1 MGRSRIQTVQDPV
14 HLFQFLHEIRLCVE
28 PAGSIYNQ
36 HVGASGLARLI
47 GVVCNSSR
55 VAPELVAYYIYA
67 NLLDLNEDG
76 KIDMISFLDP
86 QGRGIAVAVD
96 RASDGDMDHI
106 HVFQDVTGDGKLDM
120 DDTRLIEREALKLF
134 RQEGLEEG
142 QLKRFVEDGA
152 YG

>member
-1 MGRSRIQTVQDPV
+1 MENPLSFHRILKTNAM
-14 HLFQFLHEIRLCVE
+14 VE
-28 PAGSIYNQ
+28 EK
-36 HVGASGLARLI
+36 
-47 GVVCNSSR
+47 GV
-55 VAPELVAYYIYA
+55 YIYA

-142 QLKRFVEDGA
+142 QLKLFVEDGA

>member
-1 MGRSRIQTVQDPV
+1 M
-14 HLFQFLHEIRLCVE
+14 VE
-28 PAGSIYNQ
+28 EK
-36 HVGASGLARLI
+36 
-47 GVVCNSSR
+47 GV
-55 VAPELVAYYIYA
+55 YIYA

-142 QLKRFVEDGA
+142 IGLKIFRRMLVPPAGDQADVAPCRPGNPVLDGA
-152 YG
+152 AVTLVVDPFQTVGTFP

>member
-1 MGRSRIQTVQDPV
+1 MVK
-14 HLFQFLHEIRLCVE
+14 EK
-28 PAGSIYNQ
+28 
-36 HVGASGLARLI
+36 
-47 GVVCNSSR
+47 GV
-55 VAPELVAYYIYA
+55 YIYA

-142 QLKRFVEDGA
+142 QLKLFVEDGA

>member
-1 MGRSRIQTVQDPV
+1 MNQTTEDCDLDSSTENPLSF
-14 HLFQFLHEIRLCVE
+14 HSNLKMDAMVE
-28 PAGSIYNQ
+28 EK
-36 HVGASGLARLI
+36 
-47 GVVCNSSR
+47 GV
-55 VAPELVAYYIYA
+55 YIYA

-142 QLKRFVEDGA
+142 QLKLFVEDGA

>member
-1 MGRSRIQTVQDPV
+1 MKHFSGTLQKIESNTTEECDLDSSTENPLSF
-14 HLFQFLHEIRLCVE
+14 HLILKTNAMVE
-28 PAGSIYNQ
+28 EK
-36 HVGASGLARLI
+36 
-47 GVVCNSSR
+47 GV
-55 VAPELVAYYIYA
+55 YIYA

-142 QLKRFVEDGA
+142 QLKLFVEDGA

>member
-1 MGRSRIQTVQDPV
+1 MKHFSGTLQKIESNDC
-14 HLFQFLHEIRLCVE
+14 RLR
-28 PAGSIYNQ
+28 
-36 HVGASGLARLI
+36 SGLFYGKSLI
-47 GVVCNSSR
+47 LSLNLKTNAMVEEKGV
-55 VAPELVAYYIYA
+55 YIYA

-142 QLKRFVEDGA
+142 QLKLFVEDGA

>member
-1 MGRSRIQTVQDPV
+1 MKHFSGT
-14 HLFQFLHEIRLCVE
+14 FQKIESNMTEECDLD
-28 PAGSIYNQ
+28 
-36 HVGASGLARLI
+36 
-47 GVVCNSSR
+47 SSR
-55 VAPELVAYYIYA
+55 ENPLSFHLILKTDAMVEEKGVYIYA

-142 QLKRFVEDGA
+142 QLKLFVEDGA